1 MKYLIVNGD
10 DFGAGQ
16 GINRGILEAHCNGIL
31 TSASLFVDRP
41 GSAEAAELA
50 HRTPTLGIG
59 LHADL
64 DGHRRAEVRRQLLR
78 QLTRFVE
85 LVGHLPTHLD
95 SHHNV
100 HRSPD
105 VRPDF
110 LAVANEHGLLVRDCS
125 NVRYIPEFYGQS
137 GGRTDLQNITAA
149 ALVHL
154 LRTRLQVGVN
164 ELGCH
169 PGYVDADLVS
179 GYAMEREFEV
189 RTLCDP
195 VVRNTIREADISL
208 VSFRDVP
215 GILAKS
221 ATPVA

>member
-10 DFGAGQ
+10 DFGASQ
-16 GINRGILEAHCNGIL
+16 GINRGILEAHRDGIL

-50 HRTPTLGIG
+50 HATPSLGIG
-59 LHADL
+59 LYVDL
-64 DGHRRAEVRRQLLR
+64 DGHRRSDMREQLLR
-78 QLTRFVE
+78 QLKRFVE
-85 LVGHLPTHLD
+85 LLGQLPTHLD

-110 LAVANEHGLLVRDCS
+110 IAVADEHGLLVRDFS
-125 NVRYIPEFYGQS
+125 KVRYIPEFYGQS
-137 GGRTDLQNITAA
+137 GGRIDLQNISAA
-149 ALVHL
+149 SLADL
-154 LRTRLQVGVN
+154 LRTRLQVGLN

-179 GYAMEREFEV
+179 GYATERELEV
-189 RTLCDP
+189 RTFCDP
-195 VVRNTIREADISL
+195 FLRNTIRDAGISL

-215 GILAKS
+215 GILMESSIPLA
-221 ATPVA
+221 

>member
-10 DFGAGQ
+10 DFGASH
-16 GINRGILEAHCNGIL
+16 GINRGILEAHRDGIL

-41 GSAEAAELA
+41 GSTEAAALA
-50 HRTPTLGIG
+50 HDTLSLGVG

-64 DGHRRAEVRRQLLR
+64 DGQRRNDVRGELRRQLK
-78 QLTRFVE
+78 RFVE
-85 LVGHLPTHLD
+85 LLGHPPTHMD

-105 VRPDF
+105 VHPDF
-110 LAVANEHGLLVRDCS
+110 LAVADEHGLLVRDCS
-125 NVRYIPEFYGQS
+125 KVRYVPDFYGQS
-137 GGRTDLQNITAA
+137 GGRTDVQNISAA
-149 ALVHL
+149 SLVHL
-154 LRTRLQVGVN
+154 LRTRIQDGLN

-169 PGYVDADLVS
+169 PGYIDADLVS
-179 GYAMEREFEV
+179 RYATERELEL

-195 VVRNTIREADISL
+195 CVREAIRDAGISL

-215 GILAKS
+215 RILRDS
-221 ATPVA
+221 AISVV

>member
-10 DFGAGQ
+10 DFGATH
-16 GINRGILEAHCNGIL
+16 GINRGILEAHRDGIL

-41 GSAEAAELA
+41 GSTEAAELA
-50 HRTPTLGIG
+50 RNTPLLSVG

-64 DGHRRAEVRRQLLR
+64 DGTPGDRVRKELLR
-78 QLTRFVE
+78 QLERFVD
-85 LVGHLPTHLD
+85 LLGDPPTHLD

-105 VRPDF
+105 VLPDF
-110 LAVANEHGLLVRDCS
+110 LAVADEHGLLVRS
-125 NVRYIPEFYGQS
+125 VSKVRYLPDFYGQS
-137 GGRTDLQNITAA
+137 GGSTDVDNIGAA
-149 ALVHL
+149 SLVQL
-154 LRTRLQVGVN
+154 LRTRLQDGLN

-169 PGYVDADLVS
+169 PGYIDADLVS
-179 GYAMEREFEV
+179 RYATERELEL

-195 VVRNTIREADISL
+195 CVREAIRDAGISL

-215 GILAKS
+215 RILRDS
-221 ATPVA
+221 AISVV